1 MVLSLEEI
9 NVKMFNTA
17 LQASK
22 LVQKLS
28 NISYT
33 ELWSVPVIGFI
44 SREETS
50 NELSIFNFCFVLIKN
65 KQEMEMGRTVRGG
78 CWRGRGGEG
87 GGNLTG
93 DKILRSRVQSPDGPT
108 FYHFYIQ

>member
-44 SREETS
+44 SREEIS
-50 NELSIFNFCFVLIKN
+50 NEGVA
-65 KQEMEMGRTVRGG
+65 RVRYLLL
-78 CWRGRGGEG
+78 RDM
-87 GGNLTG
+87 NPITG
-93 DKILRSRVQSPDGPT
+93 TDHSSV
-108 FYHFYIQ
+108 

>member
-44 SREETS
+44 LREEIY
-50 NELSIFNFCFVLIKN
+50 NEAA
-65 KQEMEMGRTVRGG
+65 GR
-78 CWRGRGGEG
+78 
-87 GGNLTG
+87 
-93 DKILRSRVQSPDGPT
+93 DQ
-108 FYHFYIQ
+108 FYWYLKKACTL